1 MTNYLKKCLDDF
13 DKVGASDKQTLV
25 GSLIWAVI
33 LTAFAVD
40 CLFLCYIFS

>member
-1 MTNYLKKCLDDF
+1 MTNYLKKCLDGF
-13 DKVGASDKQTLV
+13 DQVEASTLQILV

-33 LTAFAVD
+33 LTTFAAD

>member
-1 MTNYLKKCLDDF
+1 MTNYLKKYLDGF
-13 DKVGASDKQTLV
+13 DEVGASVNKTLV

-33 LTAFAVD
+33 LTAFAAD

>member
-1 MTNYLKKCLDDF
+1 MTNYLKKCLYGF
-13 DKVGASDKQTLV
+13 DEVGTSVNQTLV

-33 LTAFAVD
+33 LTAFAAD

>member
-1 MTNYLKKCLDDF
+1 MTNYLKKCIDGF
-13 DKVGASDKQTLV
+13 DQVGASTLQTLV

-33 LTAFAVD
+33 LTAFAAD

>member
-1 MTNYLKKCLDDF
+1 MTTYLNKCLDGF
-13 DKVGASDKQTLV
+13 DKDGASTKQTLV

-33 LTAFAVD
+33 LTTFAAD